1 MDTFKK
7 IEQLKQNHFTLGLF
21 KYKEFQNIF
30 LIKPILSTKHCK
42 IINKSVRNRLFF
54 KHDKIFLKHGPKTI

>member
-1 MDTFKK
+1 MNTFKK

-42 IINKSVRNRLFF
+42 IMKKEISKKSF
-54 KHDKIFLKHGPKTI
+54 IF